1 MNNIKEL
8 LDKELENVTLNMGI
22 TEIEKKHKEK
32 KRIKAYKISLSSLSI
47 VLILFFSFNLI
58 ISYMLDK
65 PVSLGFSLTA
75 YALEDSS
82 NAKEISAVKTAISGK
97 TKGVD
102 KQLVTNYYTEKGEY
116 YSEGDDYHGEITES
130 ENYVLSVK
138 PINFRIESREK
149 EIASFNVSCSD
160 NGYLYNQKDYGTTK
174 SFENL
179 QYNDLQE
186 VQWMPNC
193 EKFDLE
199 IREKTGVDTSQVQL
213 NISDSKKVSDAVDTL
228 LKTESDYNK
237 YFSDRVTVIIHY
249 KDSTEETTTTEITLD
264 ENGYFLVNYI

>member
-1 MNNIKEL
+1 MNSIKEL
-8 LDKELENVTLNMGI
+8 LDKELENVTLNFSI

-47 VLILFFSFNLI
+47 VLILFLSFNLI
-58 ISYMLDK
+58 SSYMFDN
-65 PVSLGFSLTA
+65 PVPLGFSLTA

-82 NAKEISAVKTAISGK
+82 NAKEISAVKTAISVK

-102 KQLVTNYYTEKGEY
+102 KQLVTNYYTENGEY

-130 ENYVLSVK
+130 ENYVISVK
-138 PINFRIESREK
+138 PINFRIQSLEKQIESFD
-149 EIASFNVSCSD
+149 ISCSD
-160 NGYLYNQKDYGTTK
+160 NGYLYNQKDYGTAQ

-179 QYNDLQE
+179 KYSNLQD

-193 EKFDLE
+193 EKLDLE
-199 IREKTGVDTSQVQL
+199 IREKTGVDTAQVQL
-213 NISDSKKVSDAVDTL
+213 NISDSEKVSDALDAL
-228 LKTESDYNK
+228 LKTESDYNT

-249 KDSTEETTTTEITLD
+249 KDSTEEITTIEITLD

>member
-8 LDKELENVTLNMGI
+8 LDNELENVVLNFSI
-22 TEIEKKHKEK
+22 AEIEEKHKKK
-32 KRIKAYKISLSSLSI
+32 KRKKASVISASLLSMFL
-47 VLILFFSFNLI
+47 LFFFSFSLI
-58 ISYMLDK
+58 SSYMFDK
-65 PVSLGFSLTA
+65 PVYLGFSLTA

-82 NAKEISAVKTAISGK
+82 NAKEISNLKTAISGK

-102 KQLVTNYYTEKGEY
+102 KQLVTNYYTDNGEY
-116 YSEGDDYHGEITES
+116 YSEGDDYNGEITEAES
-130 ENYVLSVK
+130 YVLSVK
-138 PINFRIESREK
+138 PINFRIQSLEK
-149 EIASFNVSCSD
+149 EIESFDISCSD
-160 NGYLYNQKDYGTTK
+160 NGYLYNQNDYGTAR

-179 QYNDLQE
+179 QYSNLQD

-193 EKFDLE
+193 EKFDIA
-199 IREKTGVDTSQVQL
+199 IREITGVDTTQVQL

>member
-8 LDKELENVTLNMGI
+8 LDNELENVVLNFSI
-22 TEIEKKHKEK
+22 AEIEEKHKKK
-32 KRIKAYKISLSSLSI
+32 KRKKASVISASLLSMFL
-47 VLILFFSFNLI
+47 LFFFSFSLI
-58 ISYMLDK
+58 SSYMFDK
-65 PVSLGFSLTA
+65 PVYLGFSLTA

-82 NAKEISAVKTAISGK
+82 NAKEISNVKTAISGK

-102 KQLVTNYYTEKGEY
+102 KQLVTNYYTDNGEY
-116 YSEGDDYHGEITES
+116 YSEGDDYNGEITEAES
-130 ENYVLSVK
+130 YVLSVK
-138 PINFRIESREK
+138 PINFRIQSLEK
-149 EIASFNVSCSD
+149 EIESFDISCSD
-160 NGYLYNQKDYGTTK
+160 NGYLYNQNDYGTAR

-179 QYNDLQE
+179 QYSNLQD

-193 EKFDLE
+193 EKFDIA
-199 IREKTGVDTSQVQL
+199 IREITGVDTTQVQL

>member
-1 MNNIKEL
+1 MNSIKEM
-8 LDKELENVTLNMGI
+8 LDKELENFTLNVSI
-22 TEIEKKHKEK
+22 TEIEKKHKKK
-32 KRIKAYKISLSSLSI
+32 KRIKAYKISFSSLSI
-47 VLILFFSFNLI
+47 ILILLFSFNLI
-58 ISYMLDK
+58 SRYMFDK
-65 PVSLGFSLTA
+65 PVPLGFSLTA

-82 NAKEISAVKTAISGK
+82 NLKEISNVKTAISGK
-97 TKGVD
+97 TKGVE
-102 KQLVTNYYTEKGEY
+102 KQLVTNYYTDNGEY
-116 YSEGDDYHGEITES
+116 YSEGDYYDGEITEAES
-130 ENYVLSVK
+130 YVLSVK
-138 PINFRIESREK
+138 PINFRIQSLEK
-149 EIASFNVSCSD
+149 EIESFDISCSD
-160 NGYLYNQKDYGTTK
+160 NGYLYNQKDYGTAQ

-179 QYNDLQE
+179 KYSNLQD

-193 EKFDLE
+193 EKLDSE

-213 NISDSKKVSDAVDTL
+213 NISDSKKVSDALDTL